1 MKVLVT
7 GGAGFIGSHVVD
19 RLLSKH
25 HDITALDDLSAGR
38 RQNLP
43 SGVKL
48 VKKGVYRI
56 TGDDVIGYDWIIHC
70 AAQVSTFLS
79 VDYPSEDFK
88 RNALSTFRLF
98 ENLRRYNDDARIIF
112 ASSRS
117 VFGDIP
123 KDKVANEGFR
133 YNPGTFY
140 SAHKIY
146 GELLCKIYAELYG
159 MKCAVLR
166 PSNVYG
172 PRQPYWMEGWYDFI
186 SFWIKL
192 ALEETPLPIY
202 GSGKQIRDYVYVDDV
217 ATAFLLVLKNRRAIG
232 ETFLL
237 ASGRGVTLLELADVI
252 NKLTGNKSGLKFFSA
267 RKGDILRFVGNS
279 EKAKKVLGWKC
290 KVSLETGLKRELDW
304 MRTEYPQ
311 HRH

>member
-19 RLLSKH
+19 KLLSKH
-25 HDITALDDLSAGR
+25 HNITAIDDLSTGR

-43 SGVKL
+43 TEVKL
-48 VKKGVYRI
+48 VEKSVHRV
-56 TGDDVIGYDWIIHC
+56 TGDDVKGYDWVIHC

-79 VDYPSEDFK
+79 VDYPLDDFK
-88 RNALSTFRLF
+88 QNALSTFRLF
-98 ENLRRYNDDARIIF
+98 ESLRKYNDNVRVIF
-112 ASSRS
+112 TSSRS
-117 VFGDIP
+117 VLGDIP

-140 SAHKIY
+140 SAHKTY
-146 GELLCKIYAELYG
+146 GELLCKIYGELYG
-159 MKCAVLR
+159 MKCTVLR

-172 PRQPYWMEGWYDFI
+172 PRQPYWMAGWYDFI

-192 ALEETPLPIY
+192 ALEGKPLPIY
-202 GSGKQIRDYVYVDDV
+202 GSGRQIRDYVYVDDV
-217 ATAFLLVLKNRRAIG
+217 ATAFLLALENSAAIG

-237 ASGRGVTLLELADVI
+237 ASGRGVNLLELAETI
-252 NKLTGNKSGLKFFSA
+252 NKLTGNKSELQFFPA
-267 RKGDILRFVGNS
+267 RKGDILRFLGNS
-279 EKAKKVLGWKC
+279 GKAKELLGWSC
-290 KVSLETGLKRELDW
+290 KLSLETGLKRELDW
-304 MRTEYPQ
+304 MRTEIPQ